1 MIFYSLKLLVITFCY
16 EIKQNYLNMNAMADK
31 LISFNRELQLV
42 SYAIYLHEN
51 KTANIYAVQI
61 NSNIFPIIFINR
73 AIKK

>member
-1 MIFYSLKLLVITFCY
+1 
-16 EIKQNYLNMNAMADK
+16 MADK

-51 KTANIYAVQI
+51 KTTNIYAVQI

-73 AIKK
+73 AIKKEKSHSRLLYRDSR